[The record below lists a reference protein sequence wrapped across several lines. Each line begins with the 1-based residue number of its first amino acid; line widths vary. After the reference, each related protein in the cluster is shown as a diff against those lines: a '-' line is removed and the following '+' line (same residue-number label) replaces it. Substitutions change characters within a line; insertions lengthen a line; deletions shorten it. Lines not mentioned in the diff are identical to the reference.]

1 MNILGDAFKIW
12 KAHQKDEHKASSIVK
27 AIFLRMH
34 NAKSKDAFNI
44 WRRNQTLQVAQDK
57 QDSKAKEV
65 ENEGTQQERIDKSR
79 IKIAQIQEKAKRD
92 LGIQDEE

>member
-27 AIFLRMH
+27 SIFLRMH

-44 WRRNQTLQVAQDK
+44 WRRNQTL
-57 QDSKAKEV
+57 
-65 ENEGTQQERIDKSR
+65 
-79 IKIAQIQEKAKRD
+79 
-92 LGIQDEE
+92 